1 LEGLATYHS
10 LSADELI
17 RFGLINYLFLK
28 VVGYNMYW
36 FKDLKIERRIYV
48 YQYIINKRKEAEMKN
63 LNIPVG
69 ISDFERIRELNYYY
83 VDKTGLIKTLLQGEM
98 DQVTLITRPRRFGK
112 TMAMN
117 MVASFLD
124 IRKDSKELFDG
135 LEISKE
141 KEICKNWMNQYPTLF
156 LSLKDVDGTTFENAF
171 NMLKFVISSLCSQNS
186 YLETGENIRENE
198 KDIFSRLRSQTASI
212 TDIKGSIVTI
222 MNMMQS
228 YYEKPV
234 ILLIDEYD
242 VPIAKASN
250 NGYYKGML
258 EVIKGMLSTALKD
271 NSSLKFAVITGCLKI
286 AKESIFTG
294 TNNFVSDTISSTRY
308 NEYYGFTQQDVDKL
322 LADAEI
328 EEKADLIKEW
338 YDGYNFGEF
347 EVYCPWDVMNYLRD
361 LQNDLNARPVSYWKN
376 TSDNAIIRSFIDYT
390 GAAIRKKL
398 EVLIAGGSI
407 CQKIEED
414 LTYDYLHSSEDNVW
428 SILYLT
434 GYLTKVGERDKDGQI
449 ELRIPNKEV
458 KEIFESTVRKWF
470 EDSARVTNRKDLFD
484 AVWNKDADK
493 ATKEI
498 STLLRMTIS
507 YYDYRENFYH
517 AFLAGIF
524 AGAGYS
530 VESNREHGE
539 GRSDIVIYNDVTGQV
554 AVFEAKY
561 SRKLEDLEK
570 DCQKA
575 LDQINTKMY
584 AKEFEDA
591 YEEVLCY
598 GIAFYKKRCLVKSK

>member
-1 LEGLATYHS
+1 
-10 LSADELI
+10 
-17 RFGLINYLFLK
+17 
-28 VVGYNMYW
+28 
-36 FKDLKIERRIYV
+36 
-48 YQYIINKRKEAEMKN
+48 MKN

-69 ISDFERIRELNYYY
+69 ISDFERIRELDYYY
-83 VDKTGLIKTLLQGEM
+83 VDKTGLIKTLLRGEM

-112 TMAMN
+112 TMAMSMLN
-117 MVASFLD
+117 SFLD
-124 IRKDSKELFDG
+124 IRKDSRELFEG

-141 KEICKNWMNQYPTLF
+141 TAICERWMNQYPTLF
-156 LSLKDVDGTTFENAF
+156 LSFKDVDGTTFENAF
-171 NMLKFVISSLCSQNS
+171 NFLKFIISEACKQHVYLLDSDEIDEGDKLVFQKLKTCSASMMEIQSCILRITNM
-186 YLETGENIRENE
+186 LEG
-198 KDIFSRLRSQTASI
+198 
-212 TDIKGSIVTI
+212 
-222 MNMMQS
+222 
-228 YYEKPV
+228 YYKKPV

-242 VPIAKASN
+242 VPIAKASS
-250 NGYYKGML
+250 NGYYKEML
-258 EVIKGMLSTALKD
+258 EIMKGMLSTALKD

-294 TNNFVSDTISSTRY
+294 TNNLVSDTISSTRY

-322 LADAEI
+322 LADAGM

-361 LQNDLNARPVSYWKN
+361 LQNNIQARPVSYWKN

-398 EVLIAGGSI
+398 ETLIAGGSI
-407 CQKIEED
+407 RQKIEED
-414 LTYDYLHSSEDNVW
+414 LTYDYLHSSEDNLW

-434 GYLTKVGERDKDGQI
+434 GYLTKAGECDAEGLV
-449 ELRIPNKEV
+449 ELRIPNKEI

-470 EDSARVTNRKDLFD
+470 EDSTRVMNRKALFD
-484 AVWNKDADK
+484 AVWNKDTDK
-493 ATKEI
+493 LTKEI

-507 YYDYRENFYH
+507 YYDYREDFYH

-561 SRKLEDLEK
+561 SRKLDDLER

-575 LDQINTKMY
+575 LDQIDTKMY
-584 AKEFEDA
+584 AKEFEDT
-591 YEEVLCY
+591 YDEVLCY
-598 GIAFYKKRCLVKSK
+598 GISFYKKRCLVRCK

>member
-1 LEGLATYHS
+1 
-10 LSADELI
+10 
-17 RFGLINYLFLK
+17 
-28 VVGYNMYW
+28 
-36 FKDLKIERRIYV
+36 
-48 YQYIINKRKEAEMKN
+48 MKN

-117 MVASFLD
+117 MLNSFLD
-124 IRKDSKELFDG
+124 IRKDSRHLFKG
-135 LEISKE
+135 LEISDE
-141 KEICKNWMNQYPTLF
+141 VEICEKWMNQYPTLF
-156 LSLKDVDGTTFENAF
+156 LSFKDVDGTTFENAF
-171 NMLKFVISSLCSQNS
+171 NFLKFIISEACKQHV
-186 YLETGENIRENE
+186 YLLDSDEIDEGE

-250 NGYYKGML
+250 NGYYKEML

-414 LTYDYLHSSEDNVW
+414 LTYDYLHSSEDNLW

>member
-1 LEGLATYHS
+1 
-10 LSADELI
+10 
-17 RFGLINYLFLK
+17 
-28 VVGYNMYW
+28 
-36 FKDLKIERRIYV
+36 
-48 YQYIINKRKEAEMKN
+48 MKN

-117 MVASFLD
+117 MLNSFFD
-124 IRKDSKELFDG
+124 VRKDSKELFDG

-250 NGYYKGML
+250 NGYYKEML

-322 LADAEI
+322 LADAEV
-328 EEKADLIKEW
+328 EEKAELIKEW

-390 GAAIRKKL
+390 GAVIRKKL

-414 LTYDYLHSSEDNVW
+414 LTYDYLHSSEDNLW

-493 ATKEI
+493 VTKEI

>member
-1 LEGLATYHS
+1 
-10 LSADELI
+10 
-17 RFGLINYLFLK
+17 
-28 VVGYNMYW
+28 
-36 FKDLKIERRIYV
+36 
-48 YQYIINKRKEAEMKN
+48 MKN

-69 ISDFERIRELNYYY
+69 ISDFERIRELDYYY
-83 VDKTGLIKTLLQGEM
+83 VDKTGLIKTLLRGEM

-112 TMAMN
+112 TMAMSMLN
-117 MVASFLD
+117 SFLD
-124 IRKDSKELFDG
+124 IRKDSRELFEG

-141 KEICKNWMNQYPTLF
+141 TAICERWMNQYPTLF
-156 LSLKDVDGTTFENAF
+156 LSFKDVVGSIFENAF
-171 NMLKFVISSLCSQNS
+171 NFLKYIVAEVCKQHMYLLDSDDVDKEDKLVYEKLKSGDASLIEIQSCILRITNML
-186 YLETGENIRENE
+186 EG
-198 KDIFSRLRSQTASI
+198 
-212 TDIKGSIVTI
+212 
-222 MNMMQS
+222 
-228 YYEKPV
+228 YYKKPV

-242 VPIAKASN
+242 VPIAKASS
-250 NGYYKGML
+250 NGYYKEML
-258 EVIKGMLSTALKD
+258 EIMKGMLSTALKD

-294 TNNFVSDTISSTRY
+294 TNNLVSDTISSTRY

-322 LADAEI
+322 LADAGM

-361 LQNDLNARPVSYWKN
+361 LQNNIQARPVSYWKN

-398 EVLIAGGSI
+398 ETLIAGGSI
-407 CQKIEED
+407 RQKIEED
-414 LTYDYLHSSEDNVW
+414 LTYDYLHSSEDNLW

-434 GYLTKVGERDKDGQI
+434 GYLTKAGECDAEGLV
-449 ELRIPNKEV
+449 ELRIPNKEI

-470 EDSARVTNRKDLFD
+470 EDSTRVMNRKALFD
-484 AVWNKDADK
+484 AVWNKDTDK
-493 ATKEI
+493 LTKEI

-507 YYDYRENFYH
+507 YYDYREDFYH

-561 SRKLEDLEK
+561 SRKLDDLER

-575 LDQINTKMY
+575 LDQIDTKMY
-584 AKEFEDA
+584 AKEFEDT
-591 YEEVLCY
+591 YDEVLCY
-598 GIAFYKKRCLVKSK
+598 GISFYKKRCLVRCK

>member
-1 LEGLATYHS
+1 
-10 LSADELI
+10 
-17 RFGLINYLFLK
+17 
-28 VVGYNMYW
+28 
-36 FKDLKIERRIYV
+36 
-48 YQYIINKRKEAEMKN
+48 MKN

-186 YLETGENIRENE
+186 YLETEENIRENE

-250 NGYYKGML
+250 NGYYKEML

-338 YDGYNFGEF
+338 YDGYNFGEL

-414 LTYDYLHSSEDNVW
+414 LTYDYLHSSEDNLW

-517 AFLAGIF
+517 AFLVGIF
-524 AGAGYS
+524 AGVGYS

>member
-1 LEGLATYHS
+1 
-10 LSADELI
+10 
-17 RFGLINYLFLK
+17 
-28 VVGYNMYW
+28 
-36 FKDLKIERRIYV
+36 
-48 YQYIINKRKEAEMKN
+48 MKN

-250 NGYYKGML
+250 NGYYKEML

-286 AKESIFTG
+286 AKESIFTE

-322 LADAEI
+322 LEDAEI

-517 AFLAGIF
+517 AFLVGIF
-524 AGAGYS
+524 AGVGYS

>member
-1 LEGLATYHS
+1 
-10 LSADELI
+10 
-17 RFGLINYLFLK
+17 
-28 VVGYNMYW
+28 
-36 FKDLKIERRIYV
+36 
-48 YQYIINKRKEAEMKN
+48 MKN

-117 MVASFLD
+117 MLNSFLD
-124 IRKDSKELFDG
+124 IRKDSRHLFKG
-135 LEISKE
+135 LEIFDE
-141 KEICKNWMNQYPTLF
+141 VEICEKWMNQYPTLF
-156 LSLKDVDGTTFENAF
+156 LSFKDVDGTTFENAF
-171 NMLKFVISSLCSQNS
+171 NFLKFIISEACKQHVYLLDSDEIDEGDKLVFQKLKTCS
-186 YLETGENIRENE
+186 
-198 KDIFSRLRSQTASI
+198 ASMMEI
-212 TDIKGSIVTI
+212 QRSIVTI

-250 NGYYKGML
+250 NGYYKEML

-308 NEYYGFTQQDVDKL
+308 NEYYGFTQHDVDKL
-322 LADAEI
+322 LTDAEI
-328 EEKADLIKEW
+328 EEKAELIKEW

-390 GAAIRKKL
+390 GAVIRKKL

-414 LTYDYLHSSEDNVW
+414 LTYDYLHSSEDNLW

-493 ATKEI
+493 VTKEI

-598 GIAFYKKRCLVKSK
+598 GIAFYKKRCLVKNKK

>member
-1 LEGLATYHS
+1 
-10 LSADELI
+10 
-17 RFGLINYLFLK
+17 
-28 VVGYNMYW
+28 
-36 FKDLKIERRIYV
+36 
-48 YQYIINKRKEAEMKN
+48 MKN

-69 ISDFERIRELNYYY
+69 ISDFERIRELDYYY
-83 VDKTGLIKTLLQGEM
+83 VDKTGLIKTLLRGEM

-112 TMAMN
+112 TMAMSMLN
-117 MVASFLD
+117 SFLD
-124 IRKDSKELFDG
+124 IRKDSRELFEG

-141 KEICKNWMNQYPTLF
+141 TAICERWMNQYPTLF
-156 LSLKDVDGTTFENAF
+156 LSFKDVDGSIFENAF
-171 NMLKFVISSLCSQNS
+171 NFLKYIVAEVCKQHMYLLDSDDVDKEDKLVYEKLKSGDASLIEIQSCILRITNML
-186 YLETGENIRENE
+186 EG
-198 KDIFSRLRSQTASI
+198 
-212 TDIKGSIVTI
+212 
-222 MNMMQS
+222 
-228 YYEKPV
+228 YYKKPV

-242 VPIAKASN
+242 VPIAKASS
-250 NGYYKGML
+250 NGYYKEML
-258 EVIKGMLSTALKD
+258 EIMKGMLSTALKD

-294 TNNFVSDTISSTRY
+294 TNNLVSDTISSTRY

-322 LADAEI
+322 LADAGM

-361 LQNDLNARPVSYWKN
+361 LQNNIQARPVSYWKN

-398 EVLIAGGSI
+398 ETLIAGGSI
-407 CQKIEED
+407 RQKIEED
-414 LTYDYLHSSEDNVW
+414 LTYDYLHSSEDNLW

-434 GYLTKVGERDKDGQI
+434 GYLTKAGECDAEGLV
-449 ELRIPNKEV
+449 ELRIPNKEI

-470 EDSARVTNRKDLFD
+470 EDSTRVMNRKALFD
-484 AVWNKDADK
+484 AVWNKDTDK
-493 ATKEI
+493 LTKEI

-507 YYDYRENFYH
+507 YYDYREDFYH
-517 AFLAGIF
+517 AFLARIF

-561 SRKLEDLEK
+561 SRKLDDLER

-575 LDQINTKMY
+575 LDQIDTKMY
-584 AKEFEDA
+584 AKEFEDT
-591 YEEVLCY
+591 YDEVLCY
-598 GIAFYKKRCLVKSK
+598 GISFYKKRCFVRCK